1 MARVLAAT
9 EKGFGNILN
18 GLGSA
23 ITMTESGIRTGLT
36 NAERVAIAAVKLN
49 PGGVAAAL
57 GKGVKNIGRGAVTI
71 IKSTGKVVKTSAK
84 DVLNTGKAGVNNV
97 GSILIR
103 RKTSK
108 KGRGR
113 SRMTRRNRKN
123 RR

>member
-97 GSILIR
+97 GNVFIR
-103 RKTSK
+103 RKTGKRSKNGK
-108 KGRGR
+108 KGRKTRR
-113 SRMTRRNRKN
+113 SRR
-123 RR
+123 